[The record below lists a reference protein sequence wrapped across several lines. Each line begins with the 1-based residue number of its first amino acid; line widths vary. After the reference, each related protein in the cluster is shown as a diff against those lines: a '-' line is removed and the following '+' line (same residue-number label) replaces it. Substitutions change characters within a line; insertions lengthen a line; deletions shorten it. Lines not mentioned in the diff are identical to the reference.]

1 MSIQSWIYTTHK
13 KNQKTFTKLLT
24 NKKNKC
30 IIKKIKKEVEKNVRK
45 FNIVYI

>member
-1 MSIQSWIYTTHK
+1 MNTQNLTYIMNK

-30 IIKKIKKEVEKNVRK
+30 IIKKITKERK
-45 FNIVYI
+45 